1 MYSGFIQVDAPGE
14 SYHVTYQGL
23 ASSIK
28 DKKIFDESDYFF
40 GFKTP
45 VTVDPAGEIQTEP
58 RNYTYV
64 CDDLPALL
72 YR

>member
-1 MYSGFIQVDAPGE
+1 VYSGFVQVDAPGE
-14 SYHVTYQGL
+14 TYHITYQGL
-23 ASSIK
+23 AASIK
-28 DKKIFDESDYFF
+28 DKKIFDDSDYFF

-45 VTVDPAGEIQTEP
+45 VTVDPSGEVQTEP

-64 CDDLPALL
+64 GDDLPALL